1 MSKQP
6 THFDS
11 AGRVRMVDVSQKD
24 ITARAATAEGFVRM
38 QPETARLIQ
47 QAGFR
52 KGDVLQVARLAGIGG
67 AKLTP
72 LLIPLCHAIPIEGA
86 DVELAFVKDS
96 VLRIEATVR
105 TSGKTGVEME
115 ALSAVTTAALCVYD
129 MCKAVDRGMTIGP
142 IQLVEKSGGQSGTYT
157 RASLP

>member
-1 MSKQP
+1 MTKEP
-6 THFDS
+6 THFDTS
-11 AGRVRMVDVSQKD
+11 GRVHMVDVSEKAV
-24 ITARAATAEGFVRM
+24 TTRVATAEGFVHM

-47 QAGFR
+47 EAGLR

-86 DVELAFVKDS
+86 SVELAFVDES
-96 VLRIEATVR
+96 RLRIEATVR

-142 IQLVEKSGGQSGTYT
+142 IQLVEKTGGQSGTYV
-157 RASLP
+157 RAPRP